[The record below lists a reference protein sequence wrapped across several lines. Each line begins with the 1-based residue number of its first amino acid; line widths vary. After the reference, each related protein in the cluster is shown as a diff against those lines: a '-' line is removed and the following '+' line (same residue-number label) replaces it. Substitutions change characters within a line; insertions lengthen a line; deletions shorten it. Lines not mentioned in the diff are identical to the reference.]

1 MNEESVFS
9 EDFARTFQIGI
20 DTNKTC
26 CVCFTEWY
34 YINKREN
41 ASKDLLLL
49 DLEKR
54 YFKNSII
61 PDEILVLSC
70 CKVHYI
76 CIGCMRKLV
85 NNYENHVINENNSHF
100 SCPYPFQEC
109 VTEIGFKNVF
119 DHNSIEKICILES
132 EWVNYTIQAER
143 FAFPGF
149 TIVKCPL
156 NVSVYR
162 CNAKV
167 LVENNLI
174 KTVSV
179 GDLIVECSQNEKC
192 LKKFCFSCKQLIHY
206 YQNHCYECKTSYE
219 NENPNVYNYYFN
231 KDLIDFDH
239 KDPKDHNDISWRFD
253 ENESTNFDYDESE
266 YLYLNKEIT
275 IEIATKQI
283 LSTMKNIQNQIICGI
298 CKISLY
304 KTEKCNGLSH
314 HNLERCY
321 SCSRIGYPIRGLDDH
336 WSLGGVDGCFRF
348 DNDSFVKN
356 YIPEYICN
364 DSVCSNHEKGDCMI
378 NEHQIGIEK
387 LNIVRKSAYV
397 YHMLKSL
404 LCDIKFQV
412 YDQLYNIC
420 KDDPELLDFLPY
432 KQTLILLNKFRKQY
446 RSYCED
452 IVYKQLHCKN
462 VNEIFTNKMDFVSA
476 TEYVQTYTIQSSNEV
491 LIYDYD
497 YDYDYDE
504 NYNLDILTDTNSDLH
519 SSDVYRQCTLI
530 NPQYI
535 TNDLDLDISD
545 VFVRQRSDRQQALSI
560 VVNYDLHRSGA
571 SARQGDYEEN
581 VLNLISYD
589 VDSNNLTRLLD
600 ILQHQLFHDLE
611 ENLEENLE
619 ED

>member
-34 YINKREN
+34 YITKLEDTEREN

-76 CIGCMRKLV
+76 CIGCMRKLI

-119 DHNSIEKICILES
+119 DHNSIEKICISES

-206 YQNHCYECKTSYE
+206 YQDNCYECKTSYE

-239 KDPKDHNDISWRFD
+239 KDITWGFD
-253 ENESTNFDYDESE
+253 ENESTIFDESE

-275 IEIATKQI
+275 VEIATKQI

-336 WSLGGVDGCFRF
+336 WSLGGLDGCFRF
-348 DNDSFVKN
+348 DNDSFVKK

-387 LNIVRKSAYV
+387 LNIIRKGAYV

-404 LCDIKFQV
+404 LGDIKFQV
-412 YDQLYNIC
+412 YDHLYNIC

-432 KQTLILLNKFRKQY
+432 KQTLILLNNFRKQY
-446 RSYCED
+446 RNYCED
-452 IVYKQLHCKN
+452 IVYKHLHCKN
-462 VNEIFTNKMDFVSA
+462 ANEIFTRKIEFVSA
-476 TEYVQTYTIQSSNEV
+476 TEYVQTYKVPSDEV
-491 LIYDYD
+491 YE
-497 YDYDYDE
+497 YDE

-519 SSDVYRQCTLI
+519 STDS
-530 NPQYI
+530 QYI
-535 TNDLDLDISD
+535 TNELNLDLDISE
-545 VFVRQRSDRQQALSI
+545 VFVRQRSDRQQGTT
-560 VVNYDLHRSGA
+560 VN
-571 SARQGDYEEN
+571 YEEN
-581 VLNLISYD
+581 VLNLISYE

-611 ENLEENLE
+611 EEELTLISKTEEEE

>member
-34 YINKREN
+34 YINKLGDTEREN

-119 DHNSIEKICILES
+119 DHNSIEKICISES
-132 EWVNYTIQAER
+132 EWINYTIQAER

-192 LKKFCFSCKQLIHY
+192 LKKFCFSCKQVIHY
-206 YQNHCYECKTSYE
+206 YQDHCYECKTI
-219 NENPNVYNYYFN
+219 F
-231 KDLIDFDH
+231 DL
-239 KDPKDHNDISWRFD
+239 
-253 ENESTNFDYDESE
+253 
-266 YLYLNKEIT
+266 
-275 IEIATKQI
+275 
-283 LSTMKNIQNQIICGI
+283 
-298 CKISLY
+298 
-304 KTEKCNGLSH
+304 
-314 HNLERCY
+314 
-321 SCSRIGYPIRGLDDH
+321 
-336 WSLGGVDGCFRF
+336 
-348 DNDSFVKN
+348 
-356 YIPEYICN
+356 
-364 DSVCSNHEKGDCMI
+364 
-378 NEHQIGIEK
+378 
-387 LNIVRKSAYV
+387 
-397 YHMLKSL
+397 
-404 LCDIKFQV
+404 
-412 YDQLYNIC
+412 
-420 KDDPELLDFLPY
+420 
-432 KQTLILLNKFRKQY
+432 
-446 RSYCED
+446 
-452 IVYKQLHCKN
+452 
-462 VNEIFTNKMDFVSA
+462 
-476 TEYVQTYTIQSSNEV
+476 
-491 LIYDYD
+491 
-497 YDYDYDE
+497 
-504 NYNLDILTDTNSDLH
+504 
-519 SSDVYRQCTLI
+519 
-530 NPQYI
+530 
-535 TNDLDLDISD
+535 
-545 VFVRQRSDRQQALSI
+545 
-560 VVNYDLHRSGA
+560 
-571 SARQGDYEEN
+571 
-581 VLNLISYD
+581 
-589 VDSNNLTRLLD
+589 
-600 ILQHQLFHDLE
+600 
-611 ENLEENLE
+611 
-619 ED
+619 

>member
-34 YINKREN
+34 YITKLEDTEREN

-76 CIGCMRKLV
+76 CIGCMRKLI

-119 DHNSIEKICILES
+119 DHNSIEKICISES

-206 YQNHCYECKTSYE
+206 YQDNCYECKTSYE

-239 KDPKDHNDISWRFD
+239 KDKGFVSWGFD
-253 ENESTNFDYDESE
+253 ENESTIFDESE

-275 IEIATKQI
+275 VEIATKQI

-336 WSLGGVDGCFRF
+336 WSLGGLDGCFRF
-348 DNDSFVKN
+348 DNDSFVKK

-387 LNIVRKSAYV
+387 LNIIRKGAYV

-404 LCDIKFQV
+404 LGDIKFQV
-412 YDQLYNIC
+412 YDHLYNIC

-432 KQTLILLNKFRKQY
+432 KQTLILLNNFRKQY
-446 RSYCED
+446 RNYCED
-452 IVYKQLHCKN
+452 IVYKHLHCKN
-462 VNEIFTNKMDFVSA
+462 ANEIFTHKIEFVSA
-476 TEYVQTYTIQSSNEV
+476 TEYVQTYTVPSDEV
-491 LIYDYD
+491 YE
-497 YDYDYDE
+497 YDE

-519 SSDVYRQCTLI
+519 STDS
-530 NPQYI
+530 QYI
-535 TNDLDLDISD
+535 TNELNLDLDISE
-545 VFVRQRSDRQQALSI
+545 VFVRQRSDRQQGTT
-560 VVNYDLHRSGA
+560 VN
-571 SARQGDYEEN
+571 YEEN

-611 ENLEENLE
+611 EEELTLISKTEEEE

>member
-1 MNEESVFS
+1 
-9 EDFARTFQIGI
+9 
-20 DTNKTC
+20 
-26 CVCFTEWY
+26 
-34 YINKREN
+34 
-41 ASKDLLLL
+41 
-49 DLEKR
+49 
-54 YFKNSII
+54 
-61 PDEILVLSC
+61 
-70 CKVHYI
+70 
-76 CIGCMRKLV
+76 
-85 NNYENHVINENNSHF
+85 
-100 SCPYPFQEC
+100 
-109 VTEIGFKNVF
+109 
-119 DHNSIEKICILES
+119 
-132 EWVNYTIQAER
+132 
-143 FAFPGF
+143 
-149 TIVKCPL
+149 
-156 NVSVYR
+156 
-162 CNAKV
+162 
-167 LVENNLI
+167 
-174 KTVSV
+174 
-179 GDLIVECSQNEKC
+179 
-192 LKKFCFSCKQLIHY
+192 
-206 YQNHCYECKTSYE
+206 
-219 NENPNVYNYYFN
+219 
-231 KDLIDFDH
+231 
-239 KDPKDHNDISWRFD
+239 
-253 ENESTNFDYDESE
+253 
-266 YLYLNKEIT
+266 LNKEIT

-462 VNEIFTNKMDFVSA
+462 VNEIFTNKMEFVSA
-476 TEYVQTYTIQSSNEV
+476 TEYVQTYTIPNEI
-491 LIYDYD
+491 LISETWALD
-497 YDYDYDE
+497 DE

-519 SSDVYRQCTLI
+519 STDVY
-530 NPQYI
+530 PQYI

-545 VFVRQRSDRQQALSI
+545 VFVRQRSDRQQALPI
-560 VVNYDLHRSGA
+560 VVNYDLHRS
-571 SARQGDYEEN
+571 EEN

-589 VDSNNLTRLLD
+589 VDSNNLIRLLD

-611 ENLEENLE
+611 ENLEEN
-619 ED
+619 